1 MKIALALFN
10 FLAFEAAWL
19 AAVKGGAAGWPVVGS
34 LPAVAVV
41 IVHLMLN
48 RAVLRSEIALIAAV
62 TAFGILLETGF
73 VGAGLIRYAGMD
85 AGQALPPVWIAA
97 LWFGFGTLPNACLA
111 WLRGR
116 WFLQALLGLLSGP
129 LTYWAGVKLGA
140 ASLPADGAGG
150 ALFAIGVAWALA
162 LPAIFMVAE
171 ALSPGPV
178 RSAALR

>member
-19 AAVKGGAAGWPVVGS
+19 AAVKGGAAGWPWLGS
-34 LPAVAVV
+34 LPALAVV
-41 IVHLMLN
+41 VIHLVLN

-62 TAFGILLETGF
+62 TLFGILLETGF

-85 AGQALPPVWIAA
+85 EGQALPPVWIAA

-111 WLRGR
+111 WLKGR

-140 ASLPADGAGG
+140 ATLPPDGAGG
-150 ALFAIGVAWALA
+150 ALFAIGLAWALA
-162 LPAIFMVAE
+162 LPAIFLVAE
-171 ALSPGPV
+171 ALSPG
-178 RSAALR
+178 RRAAPQLR

>member
-1 MKIALALFN
+1 MKIVLALFN

-19 AAVKGGAAGWPVVGS
+19 AAVKGGAAGWPWLGS
-34 LPAVAVV
+34 LPALAVV
-41 IVHLMLN
+41 VIHLVLN

-62 TAFGILLETGF
+62 TLFGILLETGF

-85 AGQALPPVWIAA
+85 EGQALPPVWIAA

-111 WLRGR
+111 WLKGR

-140 ASLPADGAGG
+140 ATLPPDGAGG
-150 ALFAIGVAWALA
+150 ALFAIGLAWALA
-162 LPAIFMVAE
+162 LPAIFLVAE
-171 ALSPGPV
+171 ALSLG
-178 RSAALR
+178 RRAAPQLR